1 MQCSARTKILYW
13 IQGLSASARQD
24 LLSHHEPLALR
35 QLIKFTE
42 CTSSAFLAY
51 ANFHLNRI
59 ICGNFDKSF
68 PDTYGFSLHIYR
80 CFHRHIYDQQEI
92 LQRAMGMAS
101 IKGVVDDAMQQQKE
115 DIEILSTQLQHLLAR
130 LEQDVQILHS
140 NFAIQQAKLV
150 SRVTKLAFLFL
161 PLSTIATILAINGPN
176 ERFVIFGAI
185 AVPLVFLSV
194 LFFISTKDFEHPDAK
209 YS

>member
-1 MQCSARTKILYW
+1 
-13 IQGLSASARQD
+13 
-24 LLSHHEPLALR
+24 
-35 QLIKFTE
+35 
-42 CTSSAFLAY
+42 
-51 ANFHLNRI
+51 
-59 ICGNFDKSF
+59 
-68 PDTYGFSLHIYR
+68 
-80 CFHRHIYDQQEI
+80 
-92 LQRAMGMAS
+92 MGMAS

-161 PLSTIATILAINGPN
+161 PLSTIATILAINGPS

-194 LFFISTKDFEHPDAK
+194 LFFIFTKDFEHPDAK